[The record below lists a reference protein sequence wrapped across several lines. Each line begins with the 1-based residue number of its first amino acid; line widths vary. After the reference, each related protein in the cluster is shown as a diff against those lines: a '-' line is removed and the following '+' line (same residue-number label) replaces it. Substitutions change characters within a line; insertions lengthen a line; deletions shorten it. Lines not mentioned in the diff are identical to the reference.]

1 MNPDMNNLL
10 LAITALPGA
19 LDRLTAAVTAI
30 AAAGAGNGEVV
41 FDSAANTPAADEPA
55 AAPAAKKAAKKAA
68 TPPAAATVT
77 VEDVKKVMQVVIE
90 QHKKT
95 AEARECFTKVGA
107 KKLGDVKPEK
117 LGELKGLL
125 EALIPAA
132 AENEDEDMFA

>member
-1 MNPDMNNLL
+1 MNPDLNKLL

-19 LDRLTAAVTAI
+19 IDRLTAAVLGNA
-30 AAAGAGNGEVV
+30 AGNGEVV
-41 FDSAANTPAADEPA
+41 FDSAATLPAADEPA
-55 AAPAAKKAAKKAA
+55 AAPTGKKNAKKAAA
-68 TPPAAATVT
+68 PPAAATVT

-95 AEARECFTKVGA
+95 AEARKCFEAVGA

-117 LGELKGLL
+117 LAELKGLL

-132 AENEDEDMFA
+132 ESEDEDMFA